1 MATYE
6 KVSRF
11 RQLRNDMKDM
21 TFGEKI
27 GHLWEYY
34 KWFAIVGIALI
45 IATVSVVFSVLE
57 NSKEL
62 AYGGKIVNLAITEEG
77 EHYLKEGWFE
87 AQGGDSENQR
97 IELETLL
104 IPNLNDAAYNE
115 NAAATA
121 TKLVTT
127 ITMGEVDYVLADL
140 DTIIFLC
147 RDGSFSPLNDVLTAE
162 QLQQFEGKLFAYKSD
177 TEEYWVAIDIT
188 ELPFVKKHIS
198 LSDGEQDNRVCIAFP
213 GNTGRS
219 EKNGEFLEYL
229 LNWSE

>member
-11 RQLRNDMKDM
+11 QRLKNDMKDLS
-21 TFGEKI
+21 FGEKI
-27 GHLWEYY
+27 AHLWEYY

-45 IATVSVVFSVLE
+45 AATVSVVFSIIE

-62 AYGGKIVNLAITEEG
+62 VYGGKIVNLAISEEG
-77 EHYLKEGWFE
+77 ERYLKEGWFE
-87 AQGGDSENQR
+87 AQGGDAETQK

-115 NAAATA
+115 TSSATA

-140 DTIIFLC
+140 DTIIYLC
-147 RDGSFSPLNDVLTAE
+147 RDGSFSPLDDVFTAQ
-162 QLQQFEGKLFAYKSD
+162 QLQQFEGKMFTYESD
-177 TEEYWVAIDIT
+177 TEQYWVAIDIT
-188 ELPFVKKHIS
+188 DMPFVKKHIS

-213 GNTGRS
+213 GNTGR
-219 EKNGEFLEYL
+219 EDKNAAFLEYL